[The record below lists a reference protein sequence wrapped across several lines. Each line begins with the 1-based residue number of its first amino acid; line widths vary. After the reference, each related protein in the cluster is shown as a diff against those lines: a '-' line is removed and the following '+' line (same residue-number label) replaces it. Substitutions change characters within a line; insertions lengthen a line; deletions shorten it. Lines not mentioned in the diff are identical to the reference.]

1 MTPEEKQAFKDK
13 MKQQRRS
20 KSKEDREAARQG
32 SEQQDR

>member
-1 MTPEEKQAFKDK
+1 